1 MIGKELLMKKIIF
14 SIACVLLFS
23 QVSFA
28 ECNIAVVDLQ
38 RVVDNSAQVKT
49 LKNEHTAK
57 IKELNGIV
65 TKAQE
70 EIAKQ
75 TDTKKIVEIQDKYTN
90 QFNNKKA
97 EIDKIYASKLANIET
112 QIQSEIEKKAKAD
125 GYDFV
130 FAKSVALYGGKDI
143 TNEISGMVK

>member
-1 MIGKELLMKKIIF
+1 MKKIIF

-23 QVSFA
+23 QVTFA

-38 RVVDNSAQVKT
+38 KVVDNSAQVKT

>member
-1 MIGKELLMKKIIF
+1 MKKLLLLSCCI
-14 SIACVLLFS
+14 LLFS

-38 RVVDNSAQVKT
+38 KVVDNSSQVKT
-49 LKNEHTAK
+49 LKNERSAK
-57 IKELNGIV
+57 IKELNGII

-90 QFNNKKA
+90 QFNSKKA
-97 EIDKIYASKLANIET
+97 EIDKMYAAKLAEIES
-112 QIQSEIEKKAKAD
+112 QIKSEIAKKAQKD
-125 GYDFV
+125 GYEFV
-130 FAKSVALYGGKDI
+130 FAKSVVLYGGKDI
-143 TNEISGMVK
+143 TSEISETVK

>member
-1 MIGKELLMKKIIF
+1 MKKLLLSTCCI
-14 SIACVLLFS
+14 LLFS

-38 RVVDNSAQVKT
+38 KVVDNSAQVRT
-49 LKNEHTAK
+49 LKNEHSAK
-57 IKELNGIV
+57 IKELNGII

-90 QFNNKKA
+90 QFNSKKA
-97 EIDKIYASKLANIET
+97 EIDKMYAAKLAGIES
-112 QIQSEIEKKAKAD
+112 QIKTEIEKKAQKD
-125 GYDFV
+125 GYEFV
-130 FAKSVALYGGKDI
+130 FAKSVVLYGGKDI
-143 TNEISGMVK
+143 TQEISGTVK

>member
-1 MIGKELLMKKIIF
+1 MKKIIF
-14 SIACVLLFS
+14 SISCILLFS

-38 RVVDNSAQVKT
+38 KVVDNSAQVKT

-57 IKELNGIV
+57 IRELNGII

-97 EIDKIYASKLANIET
+97 EIDKIYSSKLANIET
-112 QIQSEIEKKAKAD
+112 QIQSEIEKKAKTD

>member
-1 MIGKELLMKKIIF
+1 MKKIF
-14 SIACVLLFS
+14 IALTCVLMFS

-38 RVVDNSAQVKT
+38 KVVDNSAQVRT

-57 IKELNGIV
+57 IKELNGII

-90 QFNNKKA
+90 QFNNKKS
-97 EIDKIYASKLANIET
+97 EIDKIYSSKLANIEA
-112 QIQSEIEKKAKAD
+112 QIKTEIEKKAKAD

-143 TNEISGMVK
+143 TPEISGMDK

>member
-1 MIGKELLMKKIIF
+1 MKKI
-14 SIACVLLFS
+14 LLSTCCILMFS

-38 RVVDNSAQVKT
+38 KVVDNSAQVKT
-49 LKNEHTAK
+49 LKNERSAK
-57 IKELNGIV
+57 IKELNGII

-90 QFNNKKA
+90 QFNSKKA
-97 EIDKIYASKLANIET
+97 EIDKMYAAKLAGIES
-112 QIQSEIEKKAKAD
+112 QIKSEIEKKAQKD
-125 GYDFV
+125 GYEFV
-130 FAKSVALYGGKDI
+130 FAKSVVLYGGKDI
-143 TNEISGMVK
+143 TPEISGTVK

>member
-1 MIGKELLMKKIIF
+1 MKKIIF

-38 RVVDNSAQVKT
+38 KVVDNSAQVKT

-112 QIQSEIEKKAKAD
+112 QIQTEIEKKAKAD

>member
-1 MIGKELLMKKIIF
+1 MKKIF
-14 SIACVLLFS
+14 IALTCVLMFS

-38 RVVDNSAQVKT
+38 KVVDNSAQVKT

-57 IKELNGIV
+57 IKELNGII

-90 QFNNKKA
+90 QFNNTKS
-97 EIDKIYASKLANIET
+97 EIDKIYSSKLANIET
-112 QIQSEIEKKAKAD
+112 QIKSEIEKKAKAD

-143 TNEISGMVK
+143 TSEISGMVK

>member
-1 MIGKELLMKKIIF
+1 M
-14 SIACVLLFS
+14 FS

-38 RVVDNSAQVKT
+38 KVVDNSAQVKT

-57 IKELNGIV
+57 IKELNGII

-90 QFNNKKA
+90 QFNNKKS
-97 EIDKIYASKLANIET
+97 EIDKIYSSKLANIET
-112 QIQSEIEKKAKAD
+112 QIKSEIEKKAKAD
-125 GYDFV
+125 GYDLVLSKGIVLF
-130 FAKSVALYGGKDI
+130 GGNDI
-143 TNEISGMVK
+143 TSEIIKVVK

>member
-1 MIGKELLMKKIIF
+1 MKKIF
-14 SIACVLLFS
+14 IALTCVLMFS
-23 QVSFA
+23 QISFA

-38 RVVDNSAQVKT
+38 KVVDNSAQVKT

-57 IKELNGIV
+57 IKELNGII

-90 QFNNKKA
+90 QFNNKKS
-97 EIDKIYASKLANIET
+97 EIDKIYSSKLANIET
-112 QIQSEIEKKAKAD
+112 QIKSEIEKKAKAD

-143 TNEISGMVK
+143 TSEISGMVK

>member
-1 MIGKELLMKKIIF
+1 MKKIIF

-90 QFNNKKA
+90 QFNNKKS
-97 EIDKIYASKLANIET
+97 EIDKIYSSKLANIEA
-112 QIQSEIEKKAKAD
+112 QIKTEIEKKAKAD
-125 GYDFV
+125 SNGFV

>member
-1 MIGKELLMKKIIF
+1 MKKIIF

-38 RVVDNSAQVKT
+38 KVVDNSAQVKT

-143 TNEISGMVK
+143 TNEISRMVK

>member
-1 MIGKELLMKKIIF
+1 MKKIIF

-38 RVVDNSAQVKT
+38 KVVDNSAQVKT

-97 EIDKIYASKLANIET
+97 EIDKLYASKLANIET

>member
-1 MIGKELLMKKIIF
+1 MKKLLLLSCCI
-14 SIACVLLFS
+14 LLFS

-38 RVVDNSAQVKT
+38 KVVDNSAQVNT
-49 LKNEHTAK
+49 LKNERSAK
-57 IKELNGIV
+57 IKELNGII

-90 QFNNKKA
+90 QFNSKKA
-97 EIDKIYASKLANIET
+97 EIDKMYATKL
-112 QIQSEIEKKAKAD
+112 SEIESQIKSEIAKKAQKD
-125 GYDFV
+125 GYEFV
-130 FAKSVALYGGKDI
+130 FAKSVVLYGGKDI
-143 TNEISGMVK
+143 TSEISKTVK

>member
-1 MIGKELLMKKIIF
+1 MKKIIF

-38 RVVDNSAQVKT
+38 KVVDNSAQVKT

-112 QIQSEIEKKAKAD
+112 QIQSEIKKKAKAD

>member
-1 MIGKELLMKKIIF
+1 MKKLLLSTCCI
-14 SIACVLLFS
+14 LLFS

-38 RVVDNSAQVKT
+38 KVVDNSAQVRT
-49 LKNEHTAK
+49 LKNEHSAK
-57 IKELNGIV
+57 IKELNGII

-90 QFNNKKA
+90 QFNSKKA
-97 EIDKIYASKLANIET
+97 EIDKMYAAKLAGIES
-112 QIQSEIEKKAKAD
+112 QIKSEIAKKAQKD
-125 GYDFV
+125 GYEFV
-130 FAKSVALYGGKDI
+130 FAKSVVLYGGKDI
-143 TNEISGMVK
+143 TPEISGTVK

>member
-1 MIGKELLMKKIIF
+1 MKKIF
-14 SIACVLLFS
+14 IALTCVLMFS

-38 RVVDNSAQVKT
+38 KVVDNSAQVKT

-57 IKELNGIV
+57 IKELNGII

-90 QFNNKKA
+90 QFNNKKS
-97 EIDKIYASKLANIET
+97 EIDKIYSSKLANIET
-112 QIQSEIEKKAKAD
+112 QIKSEIEKKAKAD
-125 GYDFV
+125 GYNFV

-143 TNEISGMVK
+143 TSEISGMVK

>member
-1 MIGKELLMKKIIF
+1 MKKLLLLSCCI
-14 SIACVLLFS
+14 LLFS

-38 RVVDNSAQVKT
+38 KVVDNSAQVKT
-49 LKNEHTAK
+49 LKNERSAK
-57 IKELNGIV
+57 IKELNGII

-90 QFNNKKA
+90 QFNSKKT
-97 EIDKIYASKLANIET
+97 EIDKMYATKL
-112 QIQSEIEKKAKAD
+112 SEIESQIKSEIAKKAQKD
-125 GYDFV
+125 GYEFV
-130 FAKSVALYGGKDI
+130 FAKSVVLYGGKDI
-143 TNEISGMVK
+143 TSEISGTVK

>member
-1 MIGKELLMKKIIF
+1 MKKIIF

-38 RVVDNSAQVKT
+38 KVVDNSAQVKT

-97 EIDKIYASKLANIET
+97 EIDKIYASKLTNIET

-143 TNEISGMVK
+143 TKEISGMVK

>member
-1 MIGKELLMKKIIF
+1 MKKI
-14 SIACVLLFS
+14 LLSTCCILMFS

-38 RVVDNSAQVKT
+38 KVVDNSAQVKT
-49 LKNEHTAK
+49 LKNERSAK
-57 IKELNGIV
+57 IKELNGII

-90 QFNNKKA
+90 QFNSKKA
-97 EIDKIYASKLANIET
+97 EIDKMYAAKLAGIEA
-112 QIQSEIEKKAKAD
+112 QIKSEIEKKAQKD
-125 GYDFV
+125 GYEFV
-130 FAKSVALYGGKDI
+130 FAKSVVLYGGKDI
-143 TNEISGMVK
+143 TPEISGTVK

>member
-1 MIGKELLMKKIIF
+1 MKKIF
-14 SIACVLLFS
+14 IALTCVLMFS

-38 RVVDNSAQVKT
+38 KVVDNSAQVKT

-57 IKELNGIV
+57 IKELNGII

-90 QFNNKKA
+90 QFNNKKS
-97 EIDKIYASKLANIET
+97 EIDKIYSSKLANIET
-112 QIQSEIEKKAKAD
+112 QIKSEIEKKSKAD

-143 TNEISGMVK
+143 TSEISGMVK

>member
-1 MIGKELLMKKIIF
+1 MKKIF
-14 SIACVLLFS
+14 IALTCVLMFS

-38 RVVDNSAQVKT
+38 KVVDNSAQVKT

-57 IKELNGIV
+57 IKELNGII

-90 QFNNKKA
+90 QFNNKKS
-97 EIDKIYASKLANIET
+97 EIDKIYSSKLANIET
-112 QIQSEIEKKAKAD
+112 QIKSEIEKKAKAD

-143 TNEISGMVK
+143 TSEISRMVK

>member
-1 MIGKELLMKKIIF
+1 MKKIF
-14 SIACVLLFS
+14 IALTCVLMFS

-38 RVVDNSAQVKT
+38 KVVDNSAQVKT

-57 IKELNGIV
+57 IKELNGII

-75 TDTKKIVEIQDKYTN
+75 TNTKKIVEIQDKYTN
-90 QFNNKKA
+90 QFNNKKS
-97 EIDKIYASKLANIET
+97 EIDKIYSSKLANIET
-112 QIQSEIEKKAKAD
+112 QIKSEIEKKAKAD

-143 TNEISGMVK
+143 TSEISGMVK

>member
-38 RVVDNSAQVKT
+38 KVVDNSAQVKT

-130 FAKSVALYGGKDI
+130 FAKSVTLYGGKDI

>member
-1 MIGKELLMKKIIF
+1 MKKIIF
-14 SIACVLLFS
+14 SISCILLFS

-38 RVVDNSAQVKT
+38 KVVDNSAQVKT

-57 IKELNGIV
+57 IRELNGII

-97 EIDKIYASKLANIET
+97 EIDKIYSSKLANIET
-112 QIQSEIEKKAKAD
+112 QIQSKIEKKAKTD

>member
-1 MIGKELLMKKIIF
+1 MKKLLLLSCCI
-14 SIACVLLFS
+14 LLFS

-38 RVVDNSAQVKT
+38 KVVDNSAQVRT
-49 LKNEHTAK
+49 LKNEHSAK
-57 IKELNGIV
+57 IKELNGII

-90 QFNNKKA
+90 QFNSKKA
-97 EIDKIYASKLANIET
+97 EIDKMYAAKLAEIES
-112 QIQSEIEKKAKAD
+112 QIKSEIAKKAQKD
-125 GYDFV
+125 GYEFV
-130 FAKSVALYGGKDI
+130 FAKSVVLYGGKDI
-143 TNEISGMVK
+143 TSEISETVK

>member
-1 MIGKELLMKKIIF
+1 MKKIF
-14 SIACVLLFS
+14 IALTCVLMFS

-38 RVVDNSAQVKT
+38 KVVDNSAQVRT

-57 IKELNGIV
+57 IKELNGII

-90 QFNNKKA
+90 QFNNKKS
-97 EIDKIYASKLANIET
+97 EIDKIYSSKLANIEA
-112 QIQSEIEKKAKAD
+112 QIKTEIEKTAKAD

-143 TNEISGMVK
+143 TPEISGMVK

>member
-1 MIGKELLMKKIIF
+1 M
-14 SIACVLLFS
+14 FS

-38 RVVDNSAQVKT
+38 KVVDNSAQVKT

-57 IKELNGIV
+57 IKELNGII

-90 QFNNKKA
+90 QFNNKKS
-97 EIDKIYASKLANIET
+97 EIDKIYSSKLANIET
-112 QIQSEIEKKAKAD
+112 QIKSEIEKKAKAD

-143 TNEISGMVK
+143 TSEISGMVK

>member
-1 MIGKELLMKKIIF
+1 MKKIIF

-38 RVVDNSAQVKT
+38 KVVDNSAQVKT

-90 QFNNKKA
+90 QFNNKKS

>member
-1 MIGKELLMKKIIF
+1 MKKIF
-14 SIACVLLFS
+14 IALTCVLMFS

-38 RVVDNSAQVKT
+38 KVVDNSAQVKT

-57 IKELNGIV
+57 IKELNGII

-90 QFNNKKA
+90 QFNNKKS
-97 EIDKIYASKLANIET
+97 EIDKIYSSKLANIET
-112 QIQSEIEKKAKAD
+112 QIKSEIEKKAKAD
-125 GYDFV
+125 GYDLVLSKGIVLF
-130 FAKSVALYGGKDI
+130 GGNDI
-143 TNEISGMVK
+143 TSEIIKVVK

>member
-1 MIGKELLMKKIIF
+1 MKKIF
-14 SIACVLLFS
+14 IALTCVLMFS

-38 RVVDNSAQVKT
+38 KVVDNSAQVKT

-57 IKELNGIV
+57 IKELNGII

-90 QFNNKKA
+90 QFNNKKS
-97 EIDKIYASKLANIET
+97 EIDKIYSSKLANIET
-112 QIQSEIEKKAKAD
+112 QIKSEIEKKAKAD

-143 TNEISGMVK
+143 TSEISGMVK

>member
-1 MIGKELLMKKIIF
+1 MKKI
-14 SIACVLLFS
+14 LLSTCCILMFS

-38 RVVDNSAQVKT
+38 KVVDNSAQVKT
-49 LKNEHTAK
+49 LKNERSAK
-57 IKELNGIV
+57 IKELNGII

-90 QFNNKKA
+90 QFNSKKA
-97 EIDKIYASKLANIET
+97 EIDKMYAAKLAGIES
-112 QIQSEIEKKAKAD
+112 QIKSEIAKKAQKD
-125 GYDFV
+125 GYEFV
-130 FAKSVALYGGKDI
+130 FAKSVVLYGGKDI
-143 TNEISGMVK
+143 TSEISETVK

>member
-1 MIGKELLMKKIIF
+1 MKKIF
-14 SIACVLLFS
+14 IALTCVLMFS

-38 RVVDNSAQVKT
+38 KVVDNSAQVKT
-49 LKNEHTAK
+49 LKDEHTAK
-57 IKELNGIV
+57 IKELNGII

-90 QFNNKKA
+90 QFNNKKS
-97 EIDKIYASKLANIET
+97 EIDKIYSSKLANIET
-112 QIQSEIEKKAKAD
+112 QIKSEIEKKAKAD

-143 TNEISGMVK
+143 TSEISGMVK